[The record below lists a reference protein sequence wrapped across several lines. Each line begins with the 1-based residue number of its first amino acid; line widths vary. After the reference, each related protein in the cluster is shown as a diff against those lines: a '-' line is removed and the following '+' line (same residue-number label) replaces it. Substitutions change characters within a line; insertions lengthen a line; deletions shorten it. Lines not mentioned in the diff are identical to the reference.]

1 MPSFPPFRCPLCK
14 SNGYTHVGKS
24 KGGQVI
30 HCCAGCSVMFT
41 DPEAFTRQN
50 PHIGVPFSPDFVY
63 RDVMKKNVGD

>member
-1 MPSFPPFRCPLCK
+1 
-14 SNGYTHVGKS
+14 
-24 KGGQVI
+24 
-30 HCCAGCSVMFT
+30 MFT